1 MDYSKLD
8 VITVKTMDF
17 KTQRLKKGL
26 SQRQVAMAVGISI
39 NAYRDI
45 ELGTTKQPKKETLQ
59 ALKQVL
65 DIKE

>member
-1 MDYSKLD
+1 
-8 VITVKTMDF
+8 MDF

-45 ELGTTKQPKKETLQ
+45 ELGTTKQPRKETLQ
-59 ALKQVL
+59 ALKKVL
-65 DIKE
+65 DIKLD